1 MSLFYKQGILK
12 DDPRISNIRKK
23 VEQLG
28 ENILSKDKFFE
39 LIHQDASEIE
49 QLLYNQKTIP
59 DFESFKQS
67 IKAIF

>member
-49 QLLYNQKTIP
+49 QLLYN
-59 DFESFKQS
+59 
-67 IKAIF
+67 

>member
-67 IKAIF
+67 IRAIF